1 MNSVKAM
8 VIKRNT
14 KMLNVN
20 EMKNDIV
27 DKMWIE
33 NNNIGRL
40 VECLSAMDR
49 LSHSGS
55 YDLQDQIATMEKLI
69 EKMYEVIDRSRAVI
83 GE

>member
-1 MNSVKAM
+1 
-8 VIKRNT
+8 
-14 KMLNVN
+14 MLNVN

-49 LSHSGS
+49 LSHSGA

>member
-1 MNSVKAM
+1 
-8 VIKRNT
+8 
-14 KMLNVN
+14 MLNVN
-20 EMKNDIV
+20 EVKKDII
-27 DKMWIE
+27 DKMWVD

-69 EKMYEVIDRSRAVI
+69 EKMYEVIDRSVAII

>member
-1 MNSVKAM
+1 
-8 VIKRNT
+8 
-14 KMLNVN
+14 MLDVN
-20 EMKNDIV
+20 EVKRDIV
-27 DKMWIE
+27 DKLWVE

-55 YDLQDQIATMEKLI
+55 YDLNDQIATMEKLI
-69 EKMYEVIDRSRAVI
+69 EKMYEVIDRSLAII

>member
-1 MNSVKAM
+1 
-8 VIKRNT
+8 
-14 KMLNVN
+14 MLNVN

>member
-20 EMKNDIV
+20 EVKKDIV
-27 DKMWIE
+27 DKMWVDS
-33 NNNIGRL
+33 NNIGRL

-49 LSHSGS
+49 LSHSGA

-69 EKMYEVIDRSRAVI
+69 EKMYEVIARSRAVI

>member
-1 MNSVKAM
+1 
-8 VIKRNT
+8 
-14 KMLNVN
+14 MLDVN
-20 EMKNDIV
+20 EVKRDIV
-27 DKMWIE
+27 DKLWVE

-55 YDLQDQIATMEKLI
+55 YDLNDQIATMEKLT
-69 EKMYEVIDRSRAVI
+69 EKMYEVIKRSLAII

>member
-1 MNSVKAM
+1 
-8 VIKRNT
+8 
-14 KMLNVN
+14 MLDVN
-20 EMKNDIV
+20 EVKKDIV
-27 DKMWIE
+27 DKMWVE

-49 LSHSGS
+49 LSHSGA
-55 YDLQDQIATMEKLI
+55 YDLNDQIATMEKLV

>member
-1 MNSVKAM
+1 
-8 VIKRNT
+8 
-14 KMLNVN
+14 MLNVN
-20 EMKNDIV
+20 EMKKDIV
-27 DKMWIE
+27 DKMWVD

-69 EKMYEVIDRSRAVI
+69 EKMYEVIDRSVAII

>member
-1 MNSVKAM
+1 
-8 VIKRNT
+8 
-14 KMLNVN
+14 MLDVN
-20 EMKNDIV
+20 EVKRDIV
-27 DKMWIE
+27 DKLWVE

-55 YDLQDQIATMEKLI
+55 YDLNDQIATMEKLI
-69 EKMYEVIDRSRAVI
+69 EKMYEVIDRSRLVV